1 MDKDKYIRQLEE
13 ALRKFLEP
21 VRDIPYKIAI
31 KALTGCEVLTFN
43 PKEKKN
49 QELLKKI
56 NRSFTN
62 SSQKC

>member
-31 KALTGCEVLTFN
+31 KALTGC
-43 PKEKKN
+43 KEEEPRIIEKN
-49 QELLKKI
+49 
-56 NRSFTN
+56 
-62 SSQKC
+62 

>member
-13 ALRKFLEP
+13 TLRKFLEP

-31 KALTGCEVLTFN
+31 KALTGCEVLTLT
-43 PKEKKN
+43 KGEEE
-49 QELLKKI
+49 QRIIEKI

-62 SSQKC
+62 SPQKC

>member
-31 KALTGCEVLTFN
+31 KALTGC
-43 PKEKKN
+43 KE
-49 QELLKKI
+49 EEPRIIEKI
-56 NRSFTN
+56 NRGFTN